1 MFGQHLTGAGAVVA
15 GGSRRL
21 AKALVQAILPP
32 SLVVWRGPASLRRV
46 ALTFDDGPTQLTRA
60 YLDVLDRVGARATFF
75 VIGKL
80 CDRHPDVV
88 ADVAERGHELCGHGY
103 THRTFP
109 RLHRVGLLRDEL
121 RRTASLL
128 PPSRRDRPMVR
139 PPHGAVSLMS
149 LATCARAGFTT
160 VFWSLDSGDSRT
172 DRSADVVSAVVG
184 RRLEPGAIVLFHE
197 GQRWTLD
204 ALPTVVERLKEAGH
218 DLVTVG
224 DLLGP

>member
-1 MFGQHLTGAGAVVA
+1 MFGQHLTGAGVSVA

-21 AKALVQAILPP
+21 AKALARATLPR
-32 SLVVWRGPASLRRV
+32 SLVVWRGPARLRRV
-46 ALTFDDGPTQLTRA
+46 ALTFDDGPTELTRA

-75 VIGKL
+75 VIGEL

-88 ADVAERGHELCGHGY
+88 AAVAERGHELCGHGY

-109 RLHRVGLLRDEL
+109 RLHKVGLLHDEL
-121 RRTASLL
+121 RRTACLL
-128 PPSRRDRPMVR
+128 PAGRHGRPMVR
-139 PPHGAVSLMS
+139 PPHGALSLMS

-172 DRSADVVSAVVG
+172 ERSADVVSGVVG
-184 RRLEPGAIVLFHE
+184 RPVEPGAIVLFHE

-204 ALPTVVERLKEAGH
+204 ALPTVVERLKDAGH

-224 DLLGP
+224 DLLGG